1 MGGTASPS
9 PAHGSDARRY
19 ILEKQLPNG
28 WLGPDDGFGGVGN
41 TYWTGWNTAASLLQY
56 ADARRAASDEDTARR
71 CEKATLRYIQ
81 EVTRRMKIHPCPRG
95 ARTGGRIG
103 LTSCIGPPPPPP
115 VAPTAHRALDS
126 AATSAC
132 VHAIVPW
139 SHPGA
144 RS

>member
-56 ADARRAASDEDTARR
+56 ADSRRAASDEDTARR

-81 EVTRRMKIHPCPRG
+81 EVTRRMKIHPMSTWSQNRWQDW
-95 ARTGGRIG
+95 AYI
-103 LTSCIGPPPPPP
+103 
-115 VAPTAHRALDS
+115 VHWS
-126 AATSAC
+126 AA
-132 VHAIVPW
+132 
-139 SHPGA
+139 A
-144 RS
+144 RSRRADSPSRA